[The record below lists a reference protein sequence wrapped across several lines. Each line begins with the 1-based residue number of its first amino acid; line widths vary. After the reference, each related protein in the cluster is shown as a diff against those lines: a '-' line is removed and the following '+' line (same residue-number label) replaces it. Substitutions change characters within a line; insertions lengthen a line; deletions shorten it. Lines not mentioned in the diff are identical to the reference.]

1 VEARLLSVVIHSRDF
16 GAGNCRRRKRP
27 LGVDIPGTAAQ
38 LLIALLF
45 VVPGSVYQAARSR
58 LRGPTADDVLPA
70 ARILRALAV
79 SAFLDALYALFFG
92 STLVGL
98 ATDKGTALGR
108 ATGFAAHPRETGA
121 FALLLL
127 FVVPVVAAIAEYSV
141 LRRGWRLPLT
151 YDPTPRA
158 WDFAFADI
166 EPTYVRVLTV
176 DGTWLGGWY
185 GESSFVSSFPE
196 PREMFIETA
205 HLMEADGTI
214 GPEQPGSNGLYVRCD
229 DIRAVEFV
237 DGGVPMSH
245 NGTGIEEEADHG
257 DEAR

>member
-1 VEARLLSVVIHSRDF
+1 M
-16 GAGNCRRRKRP
+16 
-27 LGVDIPGTAAQ
+27 DIPGTAAQ

-58 LRGPTADDVLPA
+58 LRGPTPDDAMPS

-79 SAFLDALYALFFG
+79 SAFLDALYALLFG
-92 STLVGL
+92 STLVSL
-98 ATDKGTALGR
+98 ATQKADQVGGPA
-108 ATGFAAHPRETGA
+108 GFMADPRKTGA

-127 FVVPVVAAIAEYSV
+127 FVIPVAVAIAEYWV
-141 LRRGWRLPLT
+141 LSRGWRLPLT

-176 DGTWLGGWY
+176 DGAWLGGWF
-185 GESSFVSSFPE
+185 GENSFVSSFPE

-205 HLMEADGTI
+205 HLMEPDGTF

-237 DGGVPMSH
+237 DGGAPMGD
-245 NGTGIEEEADHG
+245 NGDGTEEVAGYG
-257 DEAR
+257 DEAQ

>member
-1 VEARLLSVVIHSRDF
+1 
-16 GAGNCRRRKRP
+16 
-27 LGVDIPGTAAQ
+27 VDIPGTAAQ

-58 LRGPTADDVLPA
+58 LRGPTPDDTLPS

-92 STLVGL
+92 STLVDL
-98 ATDKGTALGR
+98 ATEKADKPGGPS
-108 ATGFAAHPRETGA
+108 GFMAHPRETGL

-127 FVVPVVAAIAEYSV
+127 FVIPVAVAIVEYWV

-185 GESSFVSSFPE
+185 GENSFVSSFPE

-205 HLMEADGTI
+205 HLMAPDGSF

-237 DGGVPMSH
+237 DGSDSMSD
-245 NGTGIEEEADHG
+245 NGSTAKEAADHG